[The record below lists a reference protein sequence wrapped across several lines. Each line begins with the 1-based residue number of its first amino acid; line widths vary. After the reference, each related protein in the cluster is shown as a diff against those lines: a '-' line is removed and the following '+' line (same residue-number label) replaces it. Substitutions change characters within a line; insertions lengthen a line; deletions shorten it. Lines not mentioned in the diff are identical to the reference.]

1 MQVFEEGV
9 ACVSP
14 RRVEGNLDSVRQFVS
29 ARDGGGSVPFW
40 RAIRALQSPEIAL
53 EPARGRPRLVWDG
66 YDEAGVSS
74 ALRDLMG
81 VETLDPSCAYT
92 AAERRRCLP
101 AVRDGLR
108 WFRRGF
114 PATYPVF
121 CKAIPFLLLAKRDGH
136 VSGSVSSRIGL
147 LWLAPSPAWTG
158 YNCGEHFFHE
168 YIHQSLF
175 LEDMVNTVFDHD
187 GCGMWEPENRVP
199 SAVRGLPRRYDQS
212 FHSAFVAAG
221 IAEFRARA
229 SDFDGA
235 RAVFPSLWRCLDE
248 LVRKRHVLT
257 YNGAEQ
263 LDQLIECVFRQAD
276 SLAVLGPPAS
286 TLR

>member
-14 RRVEGNLDSVRQFVS
+14 RRVEGNLYSVRQFVS
-29 ARDGGGSVPFW
+29 VRDGEGSVPFG

-53 EPARGRPRLVWDG
+53 EPACGRPRLVWG
-66 YDEAGVSS
+66 RYDVAGMSS
-74 ALRDLMG
+74 ALRDLMA
-81 VETLDPSCAYT
+81 VETLDPGCAYT
-92 AAERRRCLP
+92 GAERRRNLP
-101 AVRDGLR
+101 VVRDGLR
-108 WFRRGF
+108 WFRRSF
-114 PATYPVF
+114 PVTYPVF
-121 CKAIPFLLLAKRDGH
+121 CKAVPFVLLAKSDTQ
-136 VSGSVSSRIGL
+136 VSGSVSNRIGL
-147 LWLAPSPAWTG
+147 LWLAPSPSWTG
-158 YNCGEHFFHE
+158 QTCGEHLFHE
-168 YIHQSLF
+168 YIHQCLF
-175 LEDMVNTVFDHD
+175 LEDMVNTVFDRD

-199 SAVRGLPRRYDQS
+199 SAVRGVPRRYDQS

-235 RAVFPSLWRCLDE
+235 RAVFPRLWLCLDA
-248 LVRKRHVLT
+248 LVRKRHVLSD
-257 YNGAEQ
+257 NGADQ
-263 LDQLIECVFRQAD
+263 LDRLVVCVFRQAD